1 MSFPCVI
8 CYNDVR
14 PRQHALEC
22 DSCLRWQHRTC
33 GSGVT
38 VLEYRNWTGDQE
50 YICSV
55 CRDAEPEPTEG
66 SFDIEVRHIY
76 ECIYENISYRVNLIF
91 EWFTVYATLNNIS
104 FILENHQPSN

>member
-1 MSFPCVI
+1 MKYFRIYIHKCNVPQ
-8 CYNDVR
+8 Y
-14 PRQHALEC
+14 QLEC

-55 CRDAEPEPTEG
+55 CRDAEPE
-66 SFDIEVRHIY
+66 SSVDIEVRYIY
-76 ECIYENISYRVNLIF
+76 ECIYENIRSTSPML
-91 EWFTVYATLNNIS
+91 
-104 FILENHQPSN
+104 PS

>member
-1 MSFPCVI
+1 VIILYEYFIMSFPCVL

-50 YICSV
+50 YMQGRIQGGGGG
-55 CRDAEPEPTEG
+55 APP
-66 SFDIEVRHIY
+66 
-76 ECIYENISYRVNLIF
+76 
-91 EWFTVYATLNNIS
+91 
-104 FILENHQPSN
+104 